1 MWGEVV
7 LSADLSSLSFDC
19 VDVCLGPVWV
29 GTDSERLFQVSFHCI
44 GRVQLM
50 SRSLSF
56 LSKLCFCGGGAVL
69 AVLLWCL
76 ALDLASAWLGVVQIL
91 VGSGGLILES
101 SECQCVG

>member
-1 MWGEVV
+1 M
-7 LSADLSSLSFDC
+7 
-19 VDVCLGPVWV
+19 
-29 GTDSERLFQVSFHCI
+29 
-44 GRVQLM
+44 
-50 SRSLSF
+50 
-56 LSKLCFCGGGAVL
+56 GGVAVL

>member
-1 MWGEVV
+1 MHWQGAINVTV
-7 LSADLSSLSFDC
+7 F
-19 VDVCLGPVWV
+19 V
-29 GTDSERLFQVSFHCI
+29 VSFKA
-44 GRVQLM
+44 VL
-50 SRSLSF
+50 LW
-56 LSKLCFCGGGAVL
+56 GGAVL

>member
-1 MWGEVV
+1 
-7 LSADLSSLSFDC
+7 
-19 VDVCLGPVWV
+19 
-29 GTDSERLFQVSFHCI
+29 
-44 GRVQLM
+44 M

-56 LSKLCFCGGGAVL
+56 LSKLYFCGGGGSVL

-101 SECQCVG
+101 SECHCVG